1 MLKKLIMFAITS
13 GLASKAYRA
22 YMNRQRTAPVARAGT
37 RPAPAPTRGR
47 NTGR

>member
-22 YMNRQRTAPVARAGT
+22 FMNRQRTAPVAQAGT
-37 RPAPAPTRGR
+37 RPAPTRGR